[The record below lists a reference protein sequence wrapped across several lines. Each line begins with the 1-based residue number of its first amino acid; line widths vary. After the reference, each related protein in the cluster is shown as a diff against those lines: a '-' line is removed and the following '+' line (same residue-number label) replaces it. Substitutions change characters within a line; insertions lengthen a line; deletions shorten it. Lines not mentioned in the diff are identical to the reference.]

1 MKRTGLIAGLLII
14 ALTAGSVIAFGKS
27 YARDIYTYDCE
38 ILEQR
43 PEQLTKFCADG
54 GVYVYDITWK
64 SWGYNGAEGTGTY
77 SQNLCEPNCAEG
89 KRVEEQVDLY
99 LSGIENIEGRRVL
112 RYLSVNTQNGV
123 LLPSGNSYDNW
134 DVAEFAV
141 KMKDFE
147 NND

>member
-1 MKRTGLIAGLLII
+1 MKISGLIAGLIII

-64 SWGYNGAEGTGTY
+64 RWGYNGAEGTGTY

-141 KMKDFE
+141 NMKDFE